1 MNKSIVALALAVF
14 ASTASAAITNS
25 RHDFINNGYVTTT
38 PASTCVFCH
47 VPHGGQTG
55 TAGLPLWAPGRSL
68 ITPTAYYT
76 GLTTT
81 AGLALTITS
90 VDAKGSRTCLGCHA
104 SGSTTDMGTSIPLPP
119 NLTSG
124 RDLIL
129 GTDISNDHPIGD
141 QLTIT
146 QGQKG
151 MQASIVLGG
160 LTIAN
165 GVTTMQCST
174 CHDVHNTTGTTQP
187 GSKLLRSYTGDFCIA
202 CHNK

>member
-1 MNKSIVALALAVF
+1 MNKTFVALAVAFF

-25 RHDFINNGYVTTT
+25 AHDFVNNGYVTPV

-55 TAGLPLWAPGRSL
+55 TAGLPLWAPGRNL
-68 ITPTAYYT
+68 TTPTAYYT

-81 AGLALTITS
+81 TGTPLTITS

-104 SGSTTDMGTSIPLPP
+104 TGLATDMGTTASMPATG
-119 NLTSG
+119 NLIVT
-124 RDLIL
+124 
-129 GTDISNDHPIGD
+129 TDISNDHPIGD

-151 MQASIVLGG
+151 LQASITLGG
-160 LTIAN
+160 LTIAD

-174 CHDVHNTTGTTQP
+174 CHDVHNTTAVVQP